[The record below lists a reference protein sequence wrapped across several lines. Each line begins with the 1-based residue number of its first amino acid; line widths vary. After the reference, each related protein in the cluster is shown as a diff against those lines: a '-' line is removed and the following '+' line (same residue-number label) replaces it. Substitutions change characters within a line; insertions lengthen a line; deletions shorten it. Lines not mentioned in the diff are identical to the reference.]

1 MVIDAP
7 PAAVGVDGN
16 GDIGRTAVG
25 NKVAGRTV
33 AGLVDKACFGR
44 EHGATGLFILY
55 AAQKPVG
62 DQQSFGMLLGDAGG
76 ISAGRQHL
84 PAPVVFQRRL

>member
-1 MVIDAP
+1 MVVDAP

-25 NKVAGRTV
+25 DKVAGCTV
-33 AGLVDKACFGR
+33 AGLVDKACFGGK
-44 EHGATGLFILY
+44 HGAAGLFILY

-62 DQQSFGMLLGDAGG
+62 AQQSFGMLLGRLE
-76 ISAGRQHL
+76 IFPIMMLFVPSTW
-84 PAPVVFQRRL
+84 RRT